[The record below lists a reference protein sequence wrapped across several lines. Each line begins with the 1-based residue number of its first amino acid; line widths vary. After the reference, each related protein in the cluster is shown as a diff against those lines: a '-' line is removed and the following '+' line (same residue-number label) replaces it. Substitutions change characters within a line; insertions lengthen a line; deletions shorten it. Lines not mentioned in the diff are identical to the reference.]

1 MQRPRRAL
9 SLLGNRLE
17 TGRLVLYG
25 LGIGAL
31 VGFAGTAFTVIVEFL
46 QNLLL
51 GGITQLLPPGLPNE
65 GGVLHAFSGERSWL
79 LPILMALALMAVIWL
94 ERIGSRTIL
103 GRLPDAPIQAQGD
116 GLDAALN
123 SYHNQGARVNGRE
136 VAVRTVAGAIA
147 IAGGVPLGREG
158 PLSSLATGIGVAFG
172 SVAQLSGGS

>member
-1 MQRPRRAL
+1 VQRPRRAL

-51 GGITQLLPPGLPNE
+51 GGITELLPPGLPNE

-79 LPILMALALMAVIWL
+79 LPILMALVLVAVIWL

-103 GRLPDAPIQAQGD
+103 GRMPHRHCRRR
-116 GLDAALN
+116 AARTRRPTLEPRHRN
-123 SYHNQGARVNGRE
+123 RCCVRIGGA
-136 VAVRTVAGAIA
+136 T
-147 IAGGVPLGREG
+147 L
-158 PLSSLATGIGVAFG
+158 
-172 SVAQLSGGS
+172 